1 MSFENMDVGTG
12 APESAAVGQTS
23 FDEVSA
29 VVEKVEAEAKAEA
42 KAEKSE
48 VAKIASE
55 VAKKIGAT
63 TDGKESVVEPVQAA
77 APAKLVKAYHG
88 GKEIEIDQDAEFD
101 VKIDGKVERMKLADI
116 RNQVSGKVNWDR
128 KNNELHQSK
137 KQFEDQVKFVNSQVD
152 NILQLAQT
160 KPEAALFELARLAGK
175 SPQEYAKMLSGS
187 MEGAQ
192 RWSDM
197 TEAEQRA
204 TLAEAENFGY
214 KAEAE
219 RVKKADE
226 SAKAEATR
234 TEKINGMAQEIGLDD
249 DEIKG
254 LVSDI
259 QRLTDVKVPDAGH
272 IYTAWVFKTVQESF
286 EAMAP
291 EALKANP
298 NLFGET
304 ANVLLSN
311 GIRNKAD
318 VEHIIKQAYGED
330 DSSARKVGRKI
341 AAASSQ
347 AGKQTE
353 SAASNPKKELVSF
366 DDV

>member
-23 FDEVSA
+23 FDEVLA
-29 VVEKVEAEAKAEA
+29 VVEKVEADAKAEA
-42 KAEKSE
+42 KAEKAE
-48 VAKIASE
+48 VTKIASE

-63 TDGKESVVEPVQAA
+63 ASEPAADTPVAA

-88 GKEIEIDQDAEFD
+88 GKEIEIDQDAELD

-175 SPQEYAKMLSGS
+175 TPQEYAKMLSGS

-219 RVKKADE
+219 RTKKAQE
-226 SAKAEATR
+226 SAKAEADR
-234 TEKINGMAQEIGLDD
+234 TEKISGLAQEIGLGD
-249 DEIKG
+249 DEISG

-259 QRLTDVKVPDAGH
+259 QKHAGIQNPAAEH
-272 IYTAWVFKTVQESF
+272 IYTAWVFKSVQESF
-286 EAMAP
+286 SELAP
-291 EALKANP
+291 ETLKQNP
-298 NLFGET
+298 ALFGET

-318 VEHIIKQAYGED
+318 IAHIIKQAYGED

-341 AAASSQ
+341 AASSQ
-347 AGKQTE
+347 AGKHTE

>member
-29 VVEKVEAEAKAEA
+29 VVEKVEADAKAEA

-63 TDGKESVVEPVQAA
+63 ADSKEPVAEPLQAA

-219 RVKKADE
+219 RTKKAEE
-226 SAKAEATR
+226 SAKAEAIR
-234 TEKINGMAQEIGLDD
+234 TEKISGLAQEIGLGD
-249 DEIKG
+249 DEISG

-259 QRLTDVKVPDAGH
+259 QKHAGIQTPAAEH
-272 IYTAWVFKTVQESF
+272 IYTAWVFKSVQESF
-286 EAMAP
+286 SELAP
-291 EALKANP
+291 EALKQNP
-298 NLFGET
+298 ALFGET

-311 GIRNKAD
+311 GIRKKEDIA
-318 VEHIIKQAYGED
+318 HIIKQAYGDED

-341 AAASSQ
+341 AASSQ

-366 DDV
+366 DDL